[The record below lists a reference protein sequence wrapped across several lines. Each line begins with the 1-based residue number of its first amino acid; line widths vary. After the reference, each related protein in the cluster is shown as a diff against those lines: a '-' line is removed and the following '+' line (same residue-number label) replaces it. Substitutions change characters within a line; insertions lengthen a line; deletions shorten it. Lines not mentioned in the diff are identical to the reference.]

1 MICNCLHEVNYFSLF
16 LFYFSTGEL
25 HIFQCNSHSAQ
36 QVVDDLNH
44 WMRRH
49 GNTAGASEVNV
60 NVKETVHVFN
70 AIAAQ
75 RETYV
80 LLHRNCLA
88 KLTFTLTPSI
98 YIFFILL
105 K

>member
-1 MICNCLHEVNYFSLF
+1 M
-16 LFYFSTGEL
+16 
-25 HIFQCNSHSAQ
+25 
-36 QVVDDLNH
+36 VDDLNH

-49 GNTAGASEVNV
+49 GNTAGTTEVNV

-80 LLHRNCLA
+80 LLRLQIVFYKRALPLFHTYA
-88 KLTFTLTPSI
+88 QF
-98 YIFFILL
+98 IFISP